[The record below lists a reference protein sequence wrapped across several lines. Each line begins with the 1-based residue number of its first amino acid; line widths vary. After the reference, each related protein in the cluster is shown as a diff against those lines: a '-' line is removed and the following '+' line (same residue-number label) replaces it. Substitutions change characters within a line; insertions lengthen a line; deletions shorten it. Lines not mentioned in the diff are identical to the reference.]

1 MLDTF
6 SMVKEISVM
15 EQRYQAVLAVIADGR
30 GVGEVAAQFGV
41 SRQSVH
47 AWHRRPFRL
56 MVTQRL
62 VHQANRSLP
71 EIPRILFRHS
81 PTLV

>member
-30 GVGEVAAQFGV
+30 GVEPVPSETVVYRASKRAGLIVN
-41 SRQSVH
+41 
-47 AWHRRPFRL
+47 RPGF
-56 MVTQRL
+56 
-62 VHQANRSLP
+62 S
-71 EIPRILFRHS
+71 S
-81 PTLV
+81 

>member
-30 GVGEVAAQFGV
+30 GVGEVN
-41 SRQSVH
+41 
-47 AWHRRPFRL
+47 RPGFYGDPR
-56 MVTQRL
+56 V
-62 VHQANRSLP
+62 VFSANA
-71 EIPRILFRHS
+71 FA
-81 PTLV
+81 